1 MPKPWRLALLLP
13 ILMLACGPSPEHKA
27 AEQAKIDAMLKE
39 YLPKLAQAYSTRDAQ
54 VLKPL
59 AAEKE
64 IASVAKRIQDLAD
77 QGRVLKPSLR
87 SFTIED
93 LEIWNVTNAYVT
105 TLEIWDL
112 HVFAAGTD
120 TELSKELEQSN
131 RVKYQLKREEGHWT
145 VLYRTILE

>member
-1 MPKPWRLALLLP
+1 MPKFLRVAVLLP
-13 ILMLACGPSPEHKA
+13 MLLLACGPSPERKA
-27 AEQAKIDAMLKE
+27 AEQSRIDALLKE
-39 YLPKLAQAYSTRDAQ
+39 YLPKLAQAYSTQDAQ

-93 LEIWNVTNAYVT
+93 LQVWNVTNAYVT
-105 TLEIWDL
+105 TVEIWDL
-112 HVFAAGTD
+112 HVFAMGTD

-131 RVKYQLKREEGHWT
+131 RVKYQLKRENDRWI

>member
-1 MPKPWRLALLLP
+1 MSRSSRVALLLP
-13 ILMLACGPSPEHKA
+13 ILLLACGPSPERKA
-27 AEQAKIDAMLKE
+27 AEQAKIDALLKD
-39 YLPKLAQAYSTRDAQ
+39 YLPKLAQAYAAQDAQ

-64 IASVAKRIQDLAD
+64 IASVAKRVSDLAA
-77 QGRVLKPSLR
+77 QGRVLRPTLR

-93 LEIWNVTNAYVT
+93 LELWNVTNAYVT

-112 HVFAAGTD
+112 HVFASGTD

-131 RVKYQLKREEGHWT
+131 RVKYQLKREDGRWI